1 MAKTR
6 EIKRRMKAV
15 GNIERITKTM
25 QMIATARFQAALRVV
40 TQSQAYARKIRE
52 LVGELAAAQDGD
64 EGAGTHPLLR
74 QAESPQRHRLLV
86 LTSQRGL
93 CGAYNANVLRR
104 AMAFHRE
111 QPAGTVDLE
120 VVGKKGLAYFQFNR
134 VDIACHHDQIGDKPQ
149 YVDVERLADD
159 YIQAFTDGA
168 CDGVHVAYM
177 GFETVARQTPRVQTL
192 LPLADPGAGDE
203 DGPAEDGRAAVDYDY
218 SPDPQSLLNEL
229 LPATVKTQ
237 LFQCFNE
244 AVLGE
249 HVARMVA
256 MKNAT
261 DSAGKM
267 GRQLSLRF
275 NRARQASITTELTE
289 IISGAQS
296 LE

>member
-40 TQSQAYARKIRE
+40 TQSKAYAQKIRE
-52 LVGELAAAQDGD
+52 LVGELAAAQGGD
-64 EGAGTHPLLR
+64 EGSVAHPLLR
-74 QAESPQRHRLLV
+74 CAEAPQRHLLLV

-93 CGAYNANVLRR
+93 CGAYNANVLRG
-104 AMAFHRE
+104 AMTFRKDQKADK
-111 QPAGTVDLE
+111 VDLE
-120 VVGKKGLAYFQFNR
+120 VVGKKGVAYFQFNA
-134 VDIACHHDQIGDKPQ
+134 VPIAQHHDHIGDKPQ
-149 YVDVERLADD
+149 FADVEALATR
-159 YIQAFTDGA
+159 YIEAFTEGDY
-168 CDGVHVAYM
+168 DGVHVAYM
-177 GFETVARQTPRVQTL
+177 GFETVARQSPRVQTI
-192 LPLADPGAGDE
+192 LPLADPAASPQAGPS
-203 DGPAEDGRAAVDYDY
+203 GPHVSVDYDY
-218 SPDPQSLLNEL
+218 SPDPESLLNEL
-229 LPATVKTQ
+229 LPTTVKTQ

-244 AVLGE
+244 AALGE

-267 GRQLSLRF
+267 KRELSLRF

>member
-40 TQSQAYARKIRE
+40 TQSQAYAQKIRE
-52 LVGELAAAQDGD
+52 LVGELAAAQGD
-64 EGAGTHPLLR
+64 HGGSVNHPLLR
-74 QAESPQRHRLLV
+74 QAQNPQRHRLLV

-93 CGAYNANVLRR
+93 CGAYNTNVLRT
-104 AMAFHRE
+104 AMAFRNR
-111 QPAGTVDLE
+111 QADGSVDLE
-120 VVGKKGLAYFQFNR
+120 VVGKKGVAYFKFNGIDVSR
-134 VDIACHHDQIGDKPQ
+134 HHDQIGDKPQ
-149 YVDVERLADD
+149 YADVERLATDHID
-159 YIQAFTDGA
+159 AFTRGE
-168 CDGVHVAYM
+168 CDGIHVAFM
-177 GFETVARQTPRVQTL
+177 GFETVARQSPRIQTL
-192 LPLADPGAGDE
+192 LPLVAPGGGEETAT
-203 DGPAEDGRAAVDYDY
+203 GPQATVDYDY
-218 SPDPQSLLNEL
+218 SPEPQSLLNEL

-267 GRQLSLRF
+267 SRELSLRF